1 MKIRSPW
8 IEQLNHERHITRLGG
23 DLVTNVAVVGAGI
36 AGIATAF
43 FVLKYTDKKVSIFE
57 GGKLAHGATGHNAG
71 QITSYFER
79 PFYELV
85 SQFGLEKAIHAQ
97 KSVESGWALLDE
109 IWNDAGIDIPISRF
123 EGFAGMAKFSRV
135 LSHLKNDYYRRIG
148 GIKTSNTL
156 ISDSVD
162 FLSLIPKEYEDLYDI
177 VPQREILEKLETQD
191 TRFIA
196 CSRLQKGVMNSA
208 LFCQEIAEFLFE
220 EYGDRFSLF
229 EHTHISKVVLKDDH
243 ALLDAGAHTIF
254 ADKVVLCTN
263 GFENIKIFNDFGLD
277 IDTKFHDHIYGLVG
291 FMSGYV
297 DPLNKL
303 PTALSYI
310 TGDTGELLDADSY
323 FYLTRRLYESGEN
336 KNQNL
341 ISVGGPVFKMDESDI
356 YSMDI
361 DFPEEAHN
369 QIDEFVKKVYEGNP
383 YKKVDYLFRWHGLM
397 GYTKTGLRLIGEEPK
412 NRNLLY
418 NLGCNGV
425 GILPSL
431 YAGKRISRILAGE
444 SVEES
449 IFDPREDIDM

>member
-23 DLVTNVAVVGAGI
+23 DVNTDVAIVGAGI

-43 FVLKYTDKKVSIFE
+43 FTLKYTNKNVSVFD

-79 PFYELV
+79 PFFELV
-85 SQFGLEKAIHAQ
+85 SEFGLEQAVEAQ
-97 KSVESGWALLDE
+97 KSIESGWALLDE
-109 IWNDAGIDIPISRF
+109 MWNDAVIDIPISRF

-156 ISDSVD
+156 IADSVD
-162 FLSLIPKEYEDLYDI
+162 FLSLIPKEYKDLYEI

-208 LFCQEIAEFLFE
+208 LFCQEVVEFLFE
-220 EYGDRFSLF
+220 KYKDRFSLY
-229 EHTHISKVVLKDDH
+229 EHTHIGKVVLKSDH
-243 ALLDAGAHTIF
+243 VLLDAGTNTVF
-254 ADKVVLCTN
+254 AEKTVLCTN
-263 GFENIKIFNDFGLD
+263 GFENIVIFNDFGLD
-277 IDTKFHDHIYGLVG
+277 IDTKFHNHVYGLVG
-291 FMSGYV
+291 FMSGYL
-297 DPLNKL
+297 DPLNK
-303 PTALSYI
+303 PPMALSYI
-310 TGDTGELLDADSY
+310 TGDVGELLDADSY
-323 FYLTRRLYESGEN
+323 FYLTRRTFESEEN

-341 ISVGGPVFKMDESDI
+341 ISVGGPVFKMEESGV
-356 YSMDI
+356 YNTDI

-369 QIDEFVKKVYEGNP
+369 NIDEFVKKVYEGNP
-383 YKKVDYLFRWHGLM
+383 YKKIDYLFRWHGLM
-397 GYTKTGLRLIGEEPK
+397 GYTKSGLRLIGEEPK
-412 NRNLLY
+412 NKNLLY

-431 YAGKRISRILAGE
+431 FAGRRISRVLAGE
-444 SVEES
+444 NIEKS
-449 IFDPREDIDM
+449 IFDPREE